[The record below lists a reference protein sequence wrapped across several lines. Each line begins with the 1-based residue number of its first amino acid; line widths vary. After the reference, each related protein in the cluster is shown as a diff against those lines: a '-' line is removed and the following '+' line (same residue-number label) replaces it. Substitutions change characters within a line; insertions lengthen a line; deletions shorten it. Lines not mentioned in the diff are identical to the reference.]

1 MSKHNYPLLGVLI
14 GCLSGGVQAEPL
26 QALSC
31 YLEPSADVTVGT
43 TAEGRLTRMLVDRSD
58 HVKKGQLL
66 AELESGLEK
75 AAVNTKSA
83 QAAYANR
90 RLERI
95 RDLTAAKL
103 ITDQEV
109 DDIKTEKSVANLELR
124 ERREQLKLKK
134 ITSPIDGVIVERMVA
149 EGDLV
154 KGGEVARIVSL
165 DPLYVETVMPLE
177 RFGTL
182 NKGDKYQVRL
192 QHLETVHDAEVVNVD
207 AIIDAASSTFR
218 VRLQMANPEYRIPS
232 GLKCMLL
239 PSDVAAAS
247 VTQQ

>member
-1 MSKHNYPLLGVLI
+1 MSKQKYSLLVLLA
-14 GCLSGGVQAEPL
+14 GCLSGWAQAEPL

-58 HVKKGQLL
+58 HVKAGQLL

-75 AAVNTKSA
+75 AAINTKSA
-83 QAAYANR
+83 QAAYASR

-109 DDIKTEKSVANLELR
+109 DDIKTEKSIANLELR
-124 ERREQLKLKK
+124 ERREQLKLKS

-154 KGGEVARIVSL
+154 TGGEVVRIVSL

-182 NKGDKYQVRL
+182 KKGDAYQVRL
-192 QHLETVHDAEVVNVD
+192 QHLETLHQAQVINVD
-207 AIIDAASSTFR
+207 PIIDAASSTFR
-218 VRLQMANPEYRIPS
+218 VRLQMDNPEYRIPS

-239 PSDVAAAS
+239 PADAVAA
-247 VTQQ
+247 Q

>member
-1 MSKHNYPLLGVLI
+1 MLKLRYSIVALFA
-14 GCLSGGVQAEPL
+14 GCLPVSGQAEPL

-58 HVKKGQLL
+58 KVEKGQLL
-66 AELESGLEK
+66 AELESGLEQ
-75 AAVNTKSA
+75 AAINTKSA
-83 QAAYANR
+83 QAAYARR

-95 RDLTAAKL
+95 RDLSAAKL

-109 DDIKTEKSVANLELR
+109 DDIKTEKSIANLELR

-134 ITSPIDGVIVERMVA
+134 ITSPIDGVVVERMVT

-154 KGGEVARIVSL
+154 KGGEVVRLVRL
-165 DPLYVETVMPLE
+165 NPLYVEAVMPLE
-177 RFGTL
+177 RFGSITR
-182 NKGDKYQVRL
+182 GDQYGVKL
-192 QHLETVHDAEVVNVD
+192 QQLESTHVAEVINVD

-218 VRLQMANPEYRIPS
+218 VRLQLENPDNRIPS
-232 GLKCMLL
+232 GLKCRLL
-239 PSDVAAAS
+239 PMTAKLAE
-247 VTQQ
+247 

>member
-1 MSKHNYPLLGVLI
+1 MLKLNYRLMAVLI
-14 GCLSGGVQAEPL
+14 GCISTGSQAEPM

-43 TAEGRLTRMLVDRSD
+43 TAEGRLVRMLVDRSD
-58 HVKKGQLL
+58 HVEKGQLL

-75 AAVNTKSA
+75 AAINTKSA
-83 QAAYANR
+83 QAAYASR

-103 ITDQEV
+103 ITDQEA
-109 DDIKTEKSVANLELR
+109 DDIRTEKSVANLELR

-134 ITSPIDGVIVERMVA
+134 ITSPIDGVIVERMVT

-154 KGGEVARIVSL
+154 KAGEVVRIVGL
-165 DPLYVETVMPLE
+165 DPLYVEAVMPLE

-182 NKGDKYQVRL
+182 AKGDQYQVKL
-192 QHLETVHDAEVVNVD
+192 QHLDSVHEAEVINVD
-207 AIIDAASSTFR
+207 SIIDAASSTFR
-218 VRLQMANPEYRIPS
+218 VRLQIDNQDYRIPS
-232 GLKCMLL
+232 GLKCLLL
-239 PSDVAAAS
+239 PQAVAAE
-247 VTQQ
+247 